1 MNNRVPRLLV
11 VDDEI
16 SNIILLS
23 SILGKR
29 YELRTANSGAAA
41 LDSVKEVRPD
51 LILLDIIMPEMDGFE
66 VCRRLKD
73 NLRTENIPII
83 FISALEDEADV
94 KEGLSLG
101 AIDFVH
107 KPFNPGI
114 LKIRLRNYLALLD
127 YRRREMISC
136 RDLLRSVEGD
146 TD

>member
-1 MNNRVPRLLV
+1 MNRAPTLLV

-23 SILGKR
+23 SLLGKH
-29 YELRTANSGAAA
+29 YNLRTANSGAAA

-51 LILLDIIMPEMDGFE
+51 LILLDIIMPEMGGFE

-83 FISALEDEADV
+83 FISALEDEDDV
-94 KEGLSLG
+94 KEGLNLG

-114 LKIRLRNYLALLD
+114 LKIRLRNYLALFD
-127 YRRREMISC
+127 YRMREMTSC
-136 RDLLRSVEGD
+136 RVLIKSAGDD